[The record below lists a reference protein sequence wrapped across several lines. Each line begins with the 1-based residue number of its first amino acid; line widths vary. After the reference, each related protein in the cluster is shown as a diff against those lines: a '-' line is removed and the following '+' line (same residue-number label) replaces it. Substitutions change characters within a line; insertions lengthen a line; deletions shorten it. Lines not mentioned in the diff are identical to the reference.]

1 MSFAEYEESMLAG
14 EKRQLRNFITVDIC
28 LLSQET
34 VWSKI
39 SIESSKGQEPG
50 NTGTAMIQKK
60 KKKKGTGANKQKR
73 DRLSGITKN
82 AVKTEDSVLVT
93 LKDWISMPTECFSSS
108 LQHLR

>member
-1 MSFAEYEESMLAG
+1 MSFAECEESMLAG

-50 NTGTAMIQKK
+50 NTGTAMTKK
-60 KKKKGTGANKQKR
+60 KKKNGTGANKQKR
-73 DRLSGITKN
+73 NRLSGITKN

-93 LKDWISMPTECFSSS
+93 LKDWIGMPTECFSSS